1 MDKKITTKEDIE
13 KHTYN
18 GLLEVLNQGIIYKYV
33 DFHIGIND
41 ILMPDGLKIKFDNPE
56 TFNDPFD
63 CHEGLINF
71 NKTENEDVKE
81 YLEIQNQVLDRKNRR
96 FVTRQT
102 NKKKNMIKF
111 FKEKKDLYKVSC
123 FSKNYNNPLMWAHYA
138 NKHKGICIGY
148 SFPILPEDFRVY
160 NVTYRKNILPIDINI
175 DENRVMYY
183 WLTNKAMSWE
193 YEEEIRAITKSSY
206 PDNIIAVDKSW
217 CKELIFGCNV
227 KNKDLNNAIKKIK
240 KSGYKKI
247 TIKQMVL
254 NHNDFSLKEVS
265 IPNIQNYKSPVK

>member
-111 FKEKKDLYKVSC
+111 FKEKKDLYKVS
-123 FSKNYNNPLMWAHYA
+123 
-138 NKHKGICIGY
+138 
-148 SFPILPEDFRVY
+148 SFL
-160 NVTYRKNILPIDINI
+160 
-175 DENRVMYY
+175 
-183 WLTNKAMSWE
+183 
-193 YEEEIRAITKSSY
+193 
-206 PDNIIAVDKSW
+206 
-217 CKELIFGCNV
+217 
-227 KNKDLNNAIKKIK
+227 KI
-240 KSGYKKI
+240 I
-247 TIKQMVL
+247 TILSCGHIML
-254 NHNDFSLKEVS
+254 ISIKESALAIVFQS
-265 IPNIQNYKSPVK
+265 YQKISEFIMSHIEKIFCLLI